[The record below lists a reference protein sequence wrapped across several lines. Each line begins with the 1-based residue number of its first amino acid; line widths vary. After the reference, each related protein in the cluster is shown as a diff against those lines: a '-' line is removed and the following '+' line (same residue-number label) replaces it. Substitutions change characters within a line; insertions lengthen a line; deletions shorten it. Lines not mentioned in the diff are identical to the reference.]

1 LEFEALS
8 CGDMNGTSS
17 FREVNVKPETEGSD
31 LASDDSDACQDSDFG
46 LASWQLEDLWRCCF
60 GDVERAL
67 TEAGSDSDGR
77 DSDFGLSSRQI
88 TVLALNPASDEGA
101 FQDVIS
107 DEVAADVLAP
117 RDEVASPNEVTEPRQ
132 RTLTAS
138 SVEERRVLASLMPD
152 ESEVPT
158 PLSILHSHP
167 TPVQQGEDPLTIER
181 ERSAGA
187 VAPRETSHL
196 EVRRVAAKPPRV
208 AVLSS
213 RAISGVTWYLLR
225 VKERSDER
233 VFIKRYA
240 DFKRL
245 DRKLR
250 RGVAAGEVVISIPH
264 LPQKGVL
271 GIRHRL
277 DLGHFNA
284 DRLEG
289 LRLYIEQ
296 LISQVQSLEDV
307 SQLKNFLGPN
317 APGIVH
323 VVGMLPHGNP
333 EPRPGPQRKGLKGLF
348 RHSPRST
355 GTGDLS
361 DKA

>member
-1 LEFEALS
+1 M
-8 CGDMNGTSS
+8 GDGTAS
-17 FREVNVKPETEGSD
+17 FREVDVEPETQGSD
-31 LASDDSDACQDSDFG
+31 LASDDSDGCKDSDFG
-46 LASWQLEDLWRCCF
+46 LASWQLEDLWRCCL
-60 GDVERAL
+60 GDVERPM

-77 DSDFGLSSRQI
+77 DSDFGISERQI
-88 TVLALNPASDEGA
+88 DVLAHTPALDEEATSGKVA
-101 FQDVIS
+101 HPDEALA
-107 DEVAADVLAP
+107 DEVAVP
-117 RDEVASPNEVTEPRQ
+117 GEVALPDEVTELRK
-132 RTLTAS
+132 RTFTAS
-138 SVEERRVLASLMPD
+138 SVEERRVLATLKPD
-152 ESEVPT
+152 ESEVPA
-158 PLSILHSHP
+158 PLSILHSQP
-167 TPVQQGEDPLTIER
+167 RPVEHGKDPLTIER
-181 ERSAGA
+181 QQLAGA
-187 VAPRETSHL
+187 DGAPLVTSHV

-213 RAISGVTWYLLR
+213 RAINGVTWYLLR
-225 VKERSDER
+225 VKERGEER

-240 DFKRL
+240 DFQRL

-250 RGVAAGEVVISIPH
+250 KGVAAGEVVITIPH

-296 LISQVQSLEDV
+296 LISQVQSLGDV

-323 VVGMLPHGNP
+323 VVGLMPHGTS
-333 EPRPGPQRKGLKGLF
+333 EPRPEPQRRGFKGLF
-348 RHSPRST
+348 RQSPRST
-355 GTGDLS
+355 GDLG
-361 DKA
+361 DKAST